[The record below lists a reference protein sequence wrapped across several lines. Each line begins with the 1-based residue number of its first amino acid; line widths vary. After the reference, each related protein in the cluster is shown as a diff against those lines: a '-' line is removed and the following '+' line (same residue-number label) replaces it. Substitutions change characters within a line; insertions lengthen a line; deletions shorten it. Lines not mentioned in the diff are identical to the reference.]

1 MGIGVL
7 GPLTL
12 NGSVRIA
19 PRDRVVLQ
27 ALAVRVGEYVDS
39 DVLADALWGEQ
50 PPASWPKI
58 VQGCVSRLRKA
69 LGPDLIETSPYGY
82 RLVVDPDGLDAAT
95 FERLLTNARNHLE
108 AGDADRAAYVI
119 GEGLSLWR
127 GRAFPDLEEWEPGR
141 AEIARLQG
149 LRMDAQ
155 ELAVSADIERGRS
168 GAVLEEARRL
178 VSAAPYR
185 EQRWALCARALYQS
199 GRQAEALEVLHRARQ
214 RLREELGLDP
224 GPALVQLEE
233 SILRQDPAL
242 APTDA
247 VDTSSVCPYRG
258 LLAYEPQDSEAFFG
272 REAEIGAC
280 LERLREAGVLAVVG
294 PSGSGKSSLVRAGVV
309 AALQRAG
316 QSVVITTP
324 GSRPLDSLGGVP
336 RRGHPVLVVDQAEEA
351 LTLCPDPIERV
362 RYFESLAAHEGP
374 VVIALRADR
383 LGDLPEYRDFARLVE
398 RGLYLLGGLGEQSM
412 REAIEGPAT
421 QAGLRLEGGLC
432 DLLVREVE
440 GEPGALPLLSHVLR
454 MTWGRREG
462 STLTVAGYHATGGVR
477 HAVAQS
483 AESLYDGL
491 DDAGR
496 EHLRALCLRL
506 VLPADDGDPV
516 RARVPRRKVVL
527 DRAHEKLV
535 ESLVAARLVT
545 SDEGDLQ
552 IAHESLAREWPRL
565 RSWLEEDVE
574 GQRIFGHLA
583 SAAEWWEAKGR
594 PDSELY
600 RGVRL
605 AGAADWAG
613 RGSAELTEVERDF
626 LDASVELEERENR
639 AAHQQLAQQRRANR
653 RLRELLVGVA
663 ALLVVALVAS
673 FLAARQTSRA
683 RDEASSARAATRSAD
698 AHRVGLLSADDKD
711 LPRSLLL
718 ALEANRL
725 HDDPETRD
733 RLSAALTREP
743 RLVRT
748 LALEDLEGV
757 ALSPDGS
764 RALAVGPGD
773 DHGALMVEVASGA
786 TVAHNEDSFSQVSWL
801 DRSTV
806 AVGRDYGPGLPAK
819 PEALVLLDAA
829 TLAPLAHQLRGQ
841 PAHTSLNGGLAASA
855 DGRYVAGVFD
865 HVQSD
870 GTIDRNQVLAWDRRR
885 PDRPMFRLTL
895 YNAQI
900 GGIDNRGHVFVGT
913 GGRRTITS
921 YDGATGRREV
931 SRTVAGRGSI
941 TISSGALAPD
951 QHQLAVTVDDDV
963 VLLDAHTLRETR
975 RWHDDDGTP
984 NQPAFSRDS
993 RLLATGTDGAEGG
1006 VTVWDSA
1013 SGRRVASVARFGQ
1026 DDHPREAFSPGGR
1039 SVMTAGAHG
1048 LYLWDLA
1055 GEHGILRT
1063 LPAAHLGRSVG
1074 LTVISPDGSRV
1085 AYVDSQGAAPDHFLT
1100 QVQDVATGRIV
1111 ASFQS
1116 RKDPGVNDL
1125 QWFPD
1130 SNRIAVT
1137 EGAAVFVHDVAEN
1150 SGMTT
1155 PDLGLGHL
1163 NTVGSWGSARGLY
1176 ALASDGTLAVLDP
1189 TTLRVER
1196 TFRGFDGNTTPA
1208 TSRTG
1213 SMVLS
1218 AGKQRA
1224 TVLDLD
1230 SGHRRTFHL
1239 GSDQFPWALAMSP
1252 DGHRFVAAIGDVGEG
1267 LYDVSDQRWISPPTQ
1282 EYGAVQYAADGQRYL
1297 SAGSS
1302 SLTLRD
1308 GRTGGYVGSVQ
1319 LDTAYPAA
1327 RFSPRKGTS

>member
-773 DHGALMVEVASGA
+773 DPGALMVEVASGA

-921 YDGATGRREV
+921 YDGASRSARGQSHGRGPWQHHDQLRRTRTGPAPARGHRRRRRGAAGRAHPSRDASLARRRRDPQPACLLPRLEAAGDGHGWRRGRSHCVGFRLRAPRGLRGSVRTGRPSPRSV
-931 SRTVAGRGSI
+931 LPRRTQRDDRRCTRPVPVGPRRRARDPAHPARRAPGPFRRADGDLAGRQQGRVRRLARRCARPLPHPGAGRGHRADRRIVPVQEGPWSQRPAVVPGQQPDRCHRRRGRVRPRRRREQWDDHARPGPGPPQH
-941 TISSGALAPD
+941 SG
-951 QHQLAVTVDDDV
+951 V
-963 VLLDAHTLRETR
+963 VGLRPWSVR
-975 RWHDDDGTP
+975 
-984 NQPAFSRDS
+984 S
-993 RLLATGTDGAEGG
+993 RLRRHTGGAGPDHTAGG
-1006 VTVWDSA
+1006 AHVPWVRREHH
-1013 SGRRVASVARFGQ
+1013 SGRQ
-1026 DDHPREAFSPGGR
+1026 P
-1039 SVMTAGAHG
+1039 
-1048 LYLWDLA
+1048 
-1055 GEHGILRT
+1055 HGIDGPQRRQAAGHRPRPRLRT
-1063 LPAAHLGRSVG
+1063 
-1074 LTVISPDGSRV
+1074 
-1085 AYVDSQGAAPDHFLT
+1085 
-1100 QVQDVATGRIV
+1100 
-1111 ASFQS
+1111 
-1116 RKDPGVNDL
+1116 
-1125 QWFPD
+1125 
-1130 SNRIAVT
+1130 
-1137 EGAAVFVHDVAEN
+1137 
-1150 SGMTT
+1150 
-1155 PDLGLGHL
+1155 
-1163 NTVGSWGSARGLY
+1163 
-1176 ALASDGTLAVLDP
+1176 
-1189 TTLRVER
+1189 
-1196 TFRGFDGNTTPA
+1196 
-1208 TSRTG
+1208 
-1213 SMVLS
+1213 
-1218 AGKQRA
+1218 
-1224 TVLDLD
+1224 
-1230 SGHRRTFHL
+1230 
-1239 GSDQFPWALAMSP
+1239 
-1252 DGHRFVAAIGDVGEG
+1252 
-1267 LYDVSDQRWISPPTQ
+1267 PPH
-1282 EYGAVQYAADGQRYL
+1282 
-1297 SAGSS
+1297 
-1302 SLTLRD
+1302 
-1308 GRTGGYVGSVQ
+1308 
-1319 LDTAYPAA
+1319 PP
-1327 RFSPRKGTS
+1327 PRQ